1 MKKLIISALAI
12 LLLSSCS
19 SAEKK
24 SAEPQAAAP
33 AAQAAP
39 AAPDAAKTA
48 APEAAKA
55 VAPAVDSD
63 AAKAKLLEPD
73 KLTET
78 APDTFVV
85 NAVTTK
91 GSIKFELHRDWA
103 PNGVDRFYNLVKAG
117 FFSDIALFRMAQG
130 FVVQFG
136 IHGSPLVSSV
146 WREAN
151 ISDDPVKESNKRGTI
166 VFATA
171 GPNTRTTQLFINL
184 GDNSFL
190 DSKGFSPIG
199 KIIEGM
205 DIVDKLNFEY
215 GESPNQGM
223 IQMKGNEYLKKNF
236 PNLDYFVSMSIAQ

>member
-1 MKKLIISALAI
+1 MKKLIITALAM
-12 LLLSSCS
+12 LLLTSCS
-19 SAEKK
+19 STEKK
-24 SAEPQAAAP
+24 SAEPQNAAPAAAETQAAAPAPAESQAAAP
-33 AAQAAP
+33 AAP
-39 AAPDAAKTA
+39 AA
-48 APEAAKA
+48 
-55 VAPAVDSD
+55 DSD
-63 AAKAKLLEPD
+63 ALKAKLLDPS
-73 KLTET
+73 KLNET
-78 APDTFVV
+78 APDTFIV

-91 GSIKFELHRDWA
+91 GNIKFELHRDWA

-117 FFSDIALFRMAQG
+117 FFSDIALFRMAHG

-136 IHGSPLVSSV
+136 IHGSPIVSSV

-151 ISDDPVKESNKRGTI
+151 IPDDPVKESNTRGTI

-199 KIIEGM
+199 KIVEGM
-205 DIVDKLNFEY
+205 DVVDKLNFEY
-215 GESPNQGM
+215 GESPNQGA

-236 PNLDYFVSMSIAQ
+236 PNLDYFVSMSLAE